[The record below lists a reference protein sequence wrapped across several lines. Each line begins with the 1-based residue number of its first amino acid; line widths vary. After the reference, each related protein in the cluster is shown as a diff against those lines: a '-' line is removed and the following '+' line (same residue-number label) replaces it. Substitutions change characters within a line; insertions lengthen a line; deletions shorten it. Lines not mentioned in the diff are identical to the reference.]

1 MPDIRRFHD
10 TNLDCWPDCLGLK
23 SFGLKIGPPESTGH
37 KRQAMAMRPTLFS
50 ARLLPAA
57 FTVVLAVSACSN
69 EGLKPNPTPAN
80 FQGLGSGSAGDPTA
94 DRLGGADSGVIF
106 GLNKAPKDREP
117 ASGGGGGGGTGIG
130 VNAFLWRGALDTIAF
145 MPLASADPFGGV
157 IITDWYTPPGTSGE
171 RFKATVYIL
180 SRDLRSDGLRVN
192 IYRQV
197 LQNGQWVDAT
207 VSDSTVGDIENKVLA
222 RARHMREQLQASS

>member
-1 MPDIRRFHD
+1 
-10 TNLDCWPDCLGLK
+10 
-23 SFGLKIGPPESTGH
+23 
-37 KRQAMAMRPTLFS
+37 MRPTWFPLG
-50 ARLLPAA
+50 LLLAGLIAA
-57 FTVVLAVSACSN
+57 SMLSACSN
-69 EGLKPNPTPAN
+69 SKANPTDPA
-80 FQGLGSGSAGDPTA
+80 FSGQGGPGDPSVN
-94 DRLGGADSGVIF
+94 RLDSGDGGIIF
-106 GLNKAPKDREP
+106 GIGKSAKDQ
-117 ASGGGGGGGTGIG
+117 GQGGGGGTGIG

-171 RFKATVYIL
+171 RFKATIYIL

-197 LQNGQWVDAT
+197 LQNGQWLDAT
-207 VSDSTVGDIENKVLA
+207 VADSTVGDIENKVLA